1 MILGAEPCSKNPCWS
16 HISLLWRSRRWCRNC
31 SAWEGRGRRP
41 CESQDLGVP
50 RERSDNNNQA
60 VVVRP
65 AIVVVRHSHH
75 GMIPETRKAG
85 TRREACGLARRARSP
100 ECRDPSRSNR
110 TAALPIL
117 ANRRRV
123 VSCLLVSLARCSR
136 HNRLGAVGVLPSHE
150 RAARQ

>member
-41 CESQDLGVP
+41 CESPDLGVP

-65 AIVVVRHSHH
+65 ASVAVRHILRDTTR
-75 GMIPETRKAG
+75 GTRKAG
-85 TRREACGLARRARSP
+85 TRPEECELARMVRSP
-100 ECRDPSRSNR
+100 ECRAPSRSSL
-110 TAALPIL
+110 TAAPPIL
-117 ANRRRV
+117 ANKRRV
-123 VSCLLVSLARCSR
+123 VSCLLVSLVRCSR
-136 HNRLGAVGVLPSHE
+136 HNRLGAVGAPPLPE
-150 RAARQ
+150 PAARQ